1 MKTFNRWRI
10 QDFRKQRV
18 QVLGGRQTSP
28 GLGRYGLWWKIL
40 RREKTDLKKKNA
52 AQGGSGGIAPPSA
65 PPLDRP
71 LFDIKYDAK
80 LIIPVGSLTASRSSE
95 WKIFRC

>member
-1 MKTFNRWRI
+1 VADPGFSET
-10 QDFRKQRV
+10 
-18 QVLGGRQTSP
+18 GGASTRGKANVPGPREVWTMVENSP
-28 GLGRYGLWWKIL
+28 KGKDRF
-40 RREKTDLKKKNA
+40 EKKNA